1 MCLQPG
7 LDNWSKL
14 VLDSY
19 SITAT
24 TAHLFSGELGL
35 ANSLS
40 IFFIYARREPLAIS
54 DKGDSYSNRSPKPL
68 LLLLAYFS
76 EVSPRWEGHQKVC
89 QKWTFEV
96 TGAEYNTGKMP
107 FICSINSLSATT
119 KVSPATCYS
128 VNCQYNVSSASFIPK
143 YHSTCN

>member
-19 SITAT
+19 SITT
-24 TAHLFSGELGL
+24 TTTHFFPGELGL

-40 IFFIYARREPLAIS
+40 IFFIYSGTEPIS
-54 DKGDSYSNRSPKPL
+54 DKGDSYSSRSPKPL

-76 EVSPRWEGHQKVC
+76 EVSPSWEGHQKVC
-89 QKWTFEV
+89 QEWTFEV

-119 KVSPATCYS
+119 RVSAATCYS
-128 VNCQYNVSSASFIPK
+128 GNCQYNVCSASFKPK
-143 YHSTCN
+143 YHNTCN